1 MIRQLTSA
9 MPFRAMGLSGILA
22 VAAVVAGFSALS
34 TGALA
39 ASARVK
45 VACANDY
52 FAHCSSHGPDS
63 PETRSCMR
71 AVGAGLSH
79 SCVTAL
85 IADGE
90 VSAAEV
96 AKRRAASKT
105 ASN

>member
-1 MIRQLTSA
+1 MTPLMTV
-9 MPFRAMGLSGILA
+9 LA
-22 VAAVVAGFSALS
+22 ARGAF
-34 TGALA
+34 ALA
-39 ASARVK
+39 ALALTSFDANAIGLRTK
-45 VACANDY
+45 MACAGDY